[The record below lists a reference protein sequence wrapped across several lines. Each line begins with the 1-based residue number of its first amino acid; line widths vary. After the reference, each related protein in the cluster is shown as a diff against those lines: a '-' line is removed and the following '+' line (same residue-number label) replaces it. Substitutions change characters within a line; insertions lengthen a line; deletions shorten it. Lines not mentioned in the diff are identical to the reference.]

1 MSKHIAL
8 KAESRTLSGKGAAR
22 AIRKENKIP
31 GVIYGMGKTPDMVA
45 MTSHG
50 VMMAMQKGGF
60 FNHIIDLE
68 VDGKVQQVLAREA
81 QRNPVNDKIIHLDFL
96 RFNPKALITINVP
109 LELVDE
115 DKCPGVKE
123 GNLPQL
129 AMHELEVECR
139 ADSIPE
145 IIYVSVAG
153 LHTGQS
159 ISLGELKLPEGVTA
173 TADDMDLAIATVL
186 DTTVVEPVEPVVI
199 ETEVLTEKKPT
210 AEEAAAAKGAAPA
223 KADAKPAAKK

>member
-8 KAESRTLSGKGAAR
+8 KAESRTQSGKGAAR

-31 GVIYGMGKTPDMVA
+31 GVIYGMGKTPELVA
-45 MTSHG
+45 MSSHG

-60 FNHIIDLE
+60 FNHIIDLT
-68 VDGKVQQVLAREA
+68 VDGAVQQVLAREA
-81 QRNPVNDKIIHLDFL
+81 QRNPVSDNIIHLDFL
-96 RFNPKALITINVP
+96 RFNPKATITINVP

-129 AMHELEVECR
+129 TMHELEIECR

-145 IIYVSVAG
+145 VIQVSVAG

-159 ISLGELKLPEGVTA
+159 VSLGDLKLPEGVKA

-186 DTTVVEPVEPVVI
+186 DTTVVEPVEPVVV
-199 ETEVLTEKKPT
+199 ETEVITEKK
-210 AEEAAAAKGAAPA
+210 ADGEEGDTKAAAG